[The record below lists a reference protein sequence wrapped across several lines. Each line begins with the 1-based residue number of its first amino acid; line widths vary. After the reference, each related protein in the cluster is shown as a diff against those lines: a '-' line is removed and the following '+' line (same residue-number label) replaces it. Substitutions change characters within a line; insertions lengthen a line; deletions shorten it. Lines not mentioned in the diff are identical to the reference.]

1 MNKII
6 ISLFLTGLLFGSGPC
21 IASCGPFLI
30 AYIAGAK
37 KNISKGIMVYI
48 LFSSARIFVYVV
60 LGLVIF
66 FLSRFAIERLLGG
79 LYKYVLILGGG
90 FIIII
95 GLFLAFGKR
104 LEFKFCRSLHKNLLE
119 RDKKSIFT
127 VGLIIGFLPCAPL
140 LSILSY
146 VGLISRTWL
155 ASLLYSLSFGI
166 GTFASPLILLTILAG
181 IVPRLFLEK
190 KAIYYSIFSFIC
202 GSTIIFLGIQLIL
215 RAF

>member
-1 MNKII
+1 
-6 ISLFLTGLLFGSGPC
+6 
-21 IASCGPFLI
+21 
-30 AYIAGAK
+30 
-37 KNISKGIMVYI
+37 MVYI
-48 LFSSARIFVYVV
+48 LFSVARISVYVA
-60 LGLVIF
+60 LSLAIF

-95 GLFLAFGKR
+95 GLFMVFGKK
-104 LEFKFCRSLHKNLLE
+104 LEFNFWQSLYKNLLE

-127 VGLIIGFLPCAPL
+127 VGLIIGLLPCAPL

-155 ASLLYSLSFGI
+155 SSLLYSLSFGI
-166 GTFASPLILLTILAG
+166 GTFVSPLIMLTILAG
-181 IVPRLFLEK
+181 IIPRIFLEK
-190 KAIYYSIFSFIC
+190 KAIYSSIFSLIC
-202 GSTIIFLGIQLIL
+202 GLTIIFLGIQLIW